1 MKAFL
6 EKIVGPVYA
15 KLFARPAF
23 YPLNKAIYHLG
34 LRGMGMQNCTPTTS
48 GERHFLKNML
58 PELLKTEAPVLFDVG
73 ANTGSYSEQ
82 LHKYFP
88 SATIHAIEPHPV
100 NFAKLSEKVGSFAQC
115 HNCGL
120 GDTKGSF
127 VLYDRASNDGSTHA
141 SLHEKVFIQTST
153 ETVKHTIAVNT
164 LDEIA
169 KENGIDHV
177 DFLKID
183 TEGHEF
189 AVLQGARQLL
199 SDGKVSVIQF
209 EFGGC
214 HCFSR
219 HFIYDFKELLP
230 NHDLYRL
237 LPGRC
242 LKLDLP
248 LLETEVFAFQNIVAL
263 PRK

>member
-15 KLFARPAF
+15 KLFSRPAY
-23 YPLNKAIYHLG
+23 YPINKAIYHLG
-34 LRGMGMQNCTPTTS
+34 LRGMGMQNCTPSTS

-58 PELLKTEAPVLFDVG
+58 PGLLETEAPVFFDVG
-73 ANTGSYSEQ
+73 ANIGSYSEQ
-82 LHKYFP
+82 LYNYFP
-88 SATIHAIEPHPV
+88 NATIHAIEPHPA
-100 NFAKLSEKVGSFAQC
+100 NFNKLSKKVSSFAQC

-127 VLYDRASNDGSTHA
+127 VLYDRANNDGSTHA
-141 SLHEKVFIQTST
+141 SMHKKVFTQTNT
-153 ETVKHTIAVNT
+153 ETVTHTITLNT
-164 LDEIA
+164 LDDFAQDI
-169 KENGIDHV
+169 NIDRI

-189 AVLQGARQLL
+189 SVLQGAQQLL
-199 SDGKVSVIQF
+199 SAKKISVIQF
-209 EFGGC
+209 EFGAG

-219 HFIYDFKELLP
+219 HFLHDFKEILS

-237 LPGRC
+237 LPGHC

-248 LLETEVFAFQNIVAL
+248 LLETEIFAFQNIVAL
-263 PRK
+263 PR